1 MNDNEI
7 LERIVVEVSRD
18 KKEGSG
24 TGFYISADKI
34 ATCYHVLVPE
44 GKKPKRNGIY
54 WIRNDSRDK
63 KAWQKAT
70 LVKSR
75 PLPDDIAVL
84 KTEKRLDLFGPDDGL
99 GRDPPAACRG
109 PAASLKCGTVQLPP
123 NIGTSR
129 FHE

>member
-44 GKKPKRNGIY
+44 GKKTEEK
-54 WIRNDSRDK
+54 WDLLDK
-63 KAWQKAT
+63 
-70 LVKSR
+70 
-75 PLPDDIAVL
+75 
-84 KTEKRLDLFGPDDGL
+84 ERLSG
-99 GRDPPAACRG
+99 
-109 PAASLKCGTVQLPP
+109 
-123 NIGTSR
+123 
-129 FHE
+129 